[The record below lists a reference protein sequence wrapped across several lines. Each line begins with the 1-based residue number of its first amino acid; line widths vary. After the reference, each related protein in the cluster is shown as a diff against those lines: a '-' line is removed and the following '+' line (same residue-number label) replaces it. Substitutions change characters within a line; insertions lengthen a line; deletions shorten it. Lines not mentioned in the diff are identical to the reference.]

1 MEIDL
6 VFTPGELAY
15 CDLRG
20 KTAVVI
26 DVFRFTTAA
35 LSALEAGAAGIFV
48 VKEVEQAFQMR
59 EQDPSLI
66 LAGERQALKVPGFD
80 FGNSPLEF
88 TEEVRG
94 KRIIWCTTN
103 GTNAVAMAQ
112 QAEEVILASLRSAEV
127 VAQYV
132 QEQKRDCI
140 LIPAGLRG
148 RYSLEDTW
156 CAGYIAQHFHGG
168 VLSDSAK
175 AALCIMQ
182 AWDVKDL
189 KASRHGQ
196 VLASLALTADVEY
209 CLALNASRNVIKQD
223 PISGWCSP
231 I

>member
-1 MEIDL
+1 
-6 VFTPGELAY
+6 
-15 CDLRG
+15 
-20 KTAVVI
+20 
-26 DVFRFTTAA
+26 
-35 LSALEAGAAGIFV
+35 
-48 VKEVEQAFQMR
+48 MR
-59 EQDPSLI
+59 ARPSLI
-66 LAGERQALKVPGFD
+66 LAGERQPSRCPALIRQL
-80 FGNSPLEF
+80 SSEF

-112 QAEEVILASLRSAEV
+112 QAEEVIRLTAFRGGCRPVCPGAET
-127 VAQYV
+127 
-132 QEQKRDCI
+132 DCI

-156 CAGYIAQHFHGG
+156 CAGYIAQHSRR

-182 AWDVKDL
+182 ADVKDL

-209 CLALNASRNVIKQD
+209 CLALNANRNVIQKTQYLD
-223 PISGWCSP
+223 GVA
-231 I
+231 